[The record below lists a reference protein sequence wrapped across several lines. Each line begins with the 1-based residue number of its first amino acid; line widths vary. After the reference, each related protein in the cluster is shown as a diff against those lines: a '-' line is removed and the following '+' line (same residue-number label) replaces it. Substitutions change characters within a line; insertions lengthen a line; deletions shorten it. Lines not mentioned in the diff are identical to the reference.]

1 MKGAFYWVM
10 LIIIVLF
17 MVSCNN
23 PKTTSQLDD
32 VSLQS
37 AATQLQ
43 DNLPE
48 ITDKL
53 AICMYAS
60 VPGPSLWRDAID
72 NFREKYPDIEVTIE
86 YIYPTTFLTNLK
98 AEETGD
104 ESLKM
109 GPEAH
114 IQRIETEILSGH
126 GADILLLTVHSEGMA
141 QLFPDMNKVALSG
154 VFLDLNPYMNG
165 SGLINPDEC
174 FGNIITAASLNG
186 QQSYLPLSFDVP
198 IVLSTQANLNSIGFD
213 VE

>member
-1 MKGAFYWVM
+1 MKNTFCWGILA
-10 LIIIVLF
+10 IILLF
-17 MVSCNN
+17 TVSCNN
-23 PKTTSQLDD
+23 LKTTTQLDD
-32 VSLQS
+32 ASLQN

-60 VPGPSLWRDAID
+60 EPGPSLWRDAID
-72 NFREKYPDIEVTIE
+72 NFREKYPDIEVTID

-98 AEETGD
+98 SEETGD

-126 GADILLLTVHSEGMA
+126 GVDILLLTVHSDGMA

-165 SGLINPDEC
+165 SGLIDPDEC
-174 FGNIITAASLNG
+174 FGNIITATSLNG